1 MSSEI
6 LNQLGLDPAILVVIL
21 AALVLILTIV
31 VIVMVVRMEKV
42 YRRYD
47 FFMRGKDAETLED
60 KIAEIYE
67 TMYKL
72 QDEDMANRDVM
83 KVINRNMTNSIQ
95 KTGMVKYNAFDGM
108 GGQSSFALA
117 LLDSTGSGYLLNAMH
132 SRTACYVYI
141 KTVEN
146 GAPESSLS
154 NEEKQALE
162 MALKN

>member
-47 FFMRGKDAETLED
+47 FFMRGKDA
-60 KIAEIYE
+60 E

-162 MALKN
+162 MALKK